1 MKPTGATRTNNF
13 SPANQTPL
21 PLGVAPVRLP
31 IHVIAI
37 LVGLVVVIIA
47 TGYLLSPGLLP
58 TSAWDNPMVPIAI
71 PILATLGAIAA
82 VLRPRWVLY
91 GFVFTAIVFH
101 SILEELYLP
110 LGFMKL
116 YITDSVF
123 AFNISF
129 IGIRFL
135 FGIWPWQKSRI
146 NGFVVAY
153 LALGLWGVANGLL
166 LKHNA
171 FDVVFGDFR
180 RAYFYFSNFFVVML
194 ICDSWKEV
202 RTMRNVVLVAGIALT
217 LKAFFQAA
225 FGQFYYRRAG
235 DAAHV
240 LSQYE
245 IIFIS
250 IILFYALAHLLY
262 APTRHRL
269 AWAATAGASIVAIIL
284 ANYRAG
290 WLGTMAG
297 LGFLFILL
305 PWHRK
310 MRMAMLGILGFLFIS
325 TAVLLMWE
333 QKVTAGNST
342 VGQELLQ
349 KANVKQTT
357 TDINVIWRFESYTA
371 ALIQWRQHP
380 LLGSGLGTY
389 VDFYA
394 PTSTGG
400 SILAEGHN
408 IHNSMLWLLMTQG
421 LLGFAV
427 IMAMHIVFLRMAIA
441 FLRRTEWTE
450 GRIFVTAATAY
461 YAAMMVA
468 TLFENFLEH
477 ATPITVFSTMM
488 ALTIL
493 TIAHEES
500 RRNSPVVVAD

>member
-1 MKPTGATRTNNF
+1 MTQSPVPFGAPPASF
-13 SPANQTPL
+13 SMQ
-21 PLGVAPVRLP
+21 GQVMVA
-31 IHVIAI
+31 A
-37 LVGLVVVIIA
+37 LVGIVVLA
-47 TGYLLSPGLLP
+47 TTATYLSAPGFLP
-58 TSAWDNPMVPIAI
+58 ASAWDNPIIPIAI
-71 PILATLGAIAA
+71 PIIATLGAFAA
-82 VLRPRWVLY
+82 VFRPRWVLY

-101 SILEELYLP
+101 SVLEELYLP

-116 YITDSVF
+116 YITDAVF
-123 AFNISF
+123 AFNITF
-129 IGIRFL
+129 IGLRFL

-146 NGFVVAY
+146 NGFVMAY
-153 LALGLWGVANGLL
+153 LALGLWGIVNGLL
-166 LKHNA
+166 LKHNE

-194 ICDSWKEV
+194 LCDSWKEV
-202 RTMRNVVLVAGIALT
+202 RTLRNVVLIAGAALT

-262 APTRHRL
+262 APARHRL
-269 AWAATAGASIVAIIL
+269 AWAFTAGASIVAIIL

-297 LGFLFILL
+297 LGFLFLLL
-305 PWHRK
+305 PWRRK

-333 QKVTAGNST
+333 QKVTAGHST

-349 KANVKQTT
+349 KADVKTTT
-357 TDINVIWRFESYTA
+357 TDINVIWRFQSYTA
-371 ALIQWRQHP
+371 ALTQWREHP
-380 LLGSGLGTY
+380 VFGSGLGTY

-427 IMAMHIVFLRMAIA
+427 IMTMHAVFLRTSVT

-488 ALTIL
+488 ALSML

-500 RRNSPVVVAD
+500 QTNPAVVVAD

>member
-1 MKPTGATRTNNF
+1 MAAT
-13 SPANQTPL
+13 
-21 PLGVAPVRLP
+21 
-31 IHVIAI
+31 
-37 LVGLVVVIIA
+37 LVGLAVLVIA
-47 TGYLLSPGLLP
+47 TGYLLAPGFLP
-58 TSAWDNPMVPIAI
+58 ASAWDNPVVPFAI
-71 PILATLGAIAA
+71 PLIATLGVFAA
-82 VLRPRWVLY
+82 MFRPRWVLY

-101 SILEELYLP
+101 SVLEELYLP

-116 YITDSVF
+116 YITDAVF
-123 AFNISF
+123 AFNIGF
-129 IGIRFL
+129 IGVRLL
-135 FGIWPWQKSRI
+135 FGIWPWQKLRI
-146 NGFVVAY
+146 NRYVMAY
-153 LALGLWGVANGLL
+153 LALGLWGVVNGLL
-166 LKHNA
+166 LKHNDY
-171 FDVVFGDFR
+171 DVVFGDFR

-194 ICDSWKEV
+194 LCDSWKEV
-202 RTMRNVVLVAGIALT
+202 RALRNVVLTACASLT
-217 LKAFFQAA
+217 LKAFSQATS
-225 FGQFYYRRAG
+225 GQFYYRRAG

-269 AWAATAGASIVAIIL
+269 AWAATAGASVVAIIL

-297 LGFLFILL
+297 LGFLFLLL
-305 PWHRK
+305 PWRRK
-310 MRMAMLGILGFLFIS
+310 MRMAMLGILGFMFIS

-333 QKVTAGNST
+333 QKVTEGHST
-342 VGQELLQ
+342 VGQELMQ
-349 KANVKQTT
+349 KADVKQTGS
-357 TDINVIWRFESYTA
+357 DINVIWRFQSYTA
-371 ALIQWRQHP
+371 ALAKWREYP

-427 IMAMHIVFLRMAIA
+427 IMTMHVMFLRMSIS
-441 FLRRTEWTE
+441 FLRRTQWTE

-488 ALTIL
+488 ALSML

-500 RRNSPVVVAD
+500 LASRAVIESA

>member
-1 MKPTGATRTNNF
+1 
-13 SPANQTPL
+13 
-21 PLGVAPVRLP
+21 
-31 IHVIAI
+31 
-37 LVGLVVVIIA
+37 
-47 TGYLLSPGLLP
+47 
-58 TSAWDNPMVPIAI
+58 MVPIAI